1 MKLSSTHSR
10 GSVYFKIFPFRA
22 ALEGW
27 EEGGMEN
34 QLSFALS
41 YALSNYI
48 AGPSITKIL
57 FQYLN
62 SVRIKNTISK
72 PVMHFARF

>member
-1 MKLSSTHSR
+1 MKLTSTHSR
-10 GSVYFKIFPFRA
+10 GSVYFKIFSFRA

-41 YALSNYI
+41 YALPNYI
-48 AGPSITKIL
+48 AGPSITE
-57 FQYLN
+57 FFF
-62 SVRIKNTISK
+62 ST
-72 PVMHFARF
+72 